1 MKIKKFKA
9 KTFTEALALVKKEF
23 SEDAIILSTEEKKGI
38 RSFVEITAA
47 VDYEMSA
54 KKSSDTC
61 EKQHV
66 RKRHDGALRKTGAIA
81 GSHEHPLSTGTDMP
95 PLLSGEL
102 ENIKKTLTDEIRHGI
117 GNLSEILAAVKDCGF
132 ETPLPANKKM
142 IFRFLRDLSVR
153 EEFAL
158 RLCKNANDLN
168 DIPSLLSADIKIKEW
183 DKADEFSPG
192 SRDRSG
198 CKQAVMLIGPTG
210 VGKTTTVAKLS
221 AHAIRNGKKVAIT
234 SLDTYRIGAVEQ
246 VRIYAKI
253 MGIPFATIADIRELK
268 KNLLHFA
275 QHRDIIFIDTSG
287 RNPRDKLYINNL
299 LEISRLGFPL
309 EIHLLMSASCDDEF
323 MAEAYRH
330 YSRLPVDC
338 IAFTKI
344 DEAVHFGS
352 LYNFLLT
359 SQKPV
364 AYISTGQKVPDD
376 IEFVTVK
383 KFTNLILKKGYY
395 EC

>member
-9 KTFTEALALVKKEF
+9 KTFTEALELVKKEF

-54 KKSSDTC
+54 KKSKNTR
-61 EKQHV
+61 EKRNAGKGHT
-66 RKRHDGALRKTGAIA
+66 GASQKTGAIA
-81 GSHEHPLSTGTDMP
+81 GNYGHPLSPGTGKP

-102 ENIKKTLTDEIRHGI
+102 EYLKKTLTDEIRQGM
-117 GNLSEILAAVKDCGF
+117 GNLSEMLAAVKDCGF

-142 IFRFLRDLSVR
+142 IFRFLTDLSIR

-158 RLCKNANDLN
+158 RLCENANDLN
-168 DIPSLLSADIKIKEW
+168 DIPSLLSADIKIKAW
-183 DKADEFSPG
+183 NTADEFSPG
-192 SRDRSG
+192 SRDRLE
-198 CKQAVMLIGPTG
+198 CKQAVMFIGPTG
-210 VGKTTTVAKLS
+210 VGKTTTMAKLS
-221 AHAIRNGKKVAIT
+221 AHALRDGKKVAIT

-253 MGIPFATIADIRELK
+253 MGIPFATITDIRELK
-268 KNLLHFA
+268 KNLVHFA
-275 QHRDIIFIDTSG
+275 QSRDIIFIDTSG
-287 RNPRDKLYINNL
+287 RNPRDELYINDL
-299 LEISRLGFPL
+299 LEISQLGFPL

-330 YSRLPVDC
+330 YSRLPVNC
-338 IAFTKI
+338 VAFTKV

-364 AYISTGQKVPDD
+364 AYITTGQKVPDD
-376 IEFVTVK
+376 IEFITVK
-383 KFTNLILKKGYY
+383 KFTNLILKKGHY

>member
-9 KTFTEALALVKKEF
+9 KTFTEALALVKKEL

-54 KKSSDTC
+54 GRSGDTRKK
-61 EKQHV
+61 QNV
-66 RKRHDGALRKTGAIA
+66 RKGHNGALRKTGAIA
-81 GSHEHPLSTGTDMP
+81 GNHEHPSSTGKNMP

-102 ENIKKTLTDEIRHGI
+102 ENLKKTLTDEIKHGI
-117 GNLSEILAAVKDCGF
+117 GNLSEILAAVRDRGF
-132 ETPLPANKKM
+132 ETPLPTNKKM

-183 DKADEFSPG
+183 DKVDELSDG

-210 VGKTTTVAKLS
+210 VGKTTTMAKLS
-221 AHAIRNGKKVAIT
+221 AHALRDGKKVAIT

-253 MGIPFATIADIRELK
+253 MGIPFATVTGVRELK
-268 KNLLHFA
+268 KNLVHFA
-275 QHRDIIFIDTSG
+275 QSRDIIFIDTSG
-287 RNPRDKLYINNL
+287 RNPRDELYINDL
-299 LEISRLGFPL
+299 LEISQLGFPL

-330 YSRLPVDC
+330 YSRLPVNC
-338 IAFTKI
+338 IAFTKV

-364 AYISTGQKVPDD
+364 AYITTGQKVPDD

-383 KFTNLILKKGYY
+383 KFTNLILKKGHY

>member
-9 KTFTEALALVKKEF
+9 TTFTEALALVKKEF

-47 VDYEMSA
+47 ADYEMAA
-54 KKSSDTC
+54 KKSGDARG
-61 EKQHV
+61 KQNAGKG
-66 RKRHDGALRKTGAIA
+66 RCGALRKTGATPV
-81 GSHEHPLSTGTDMP
+81 SHGRSLSTGTDMP
-95 PLLSGEL
+95 PLFSGEL
-102 ENIKKTLTDEIRHGI
+102 ESLKKTLTDEIRHGI
-117 GNLSEILAAVKDCGF
+117 GNLSEILASVKDCGF
-132 ETPLPANKKM
+132 DTSLPANKKI
-142 IFRFLRDLSVR
+142 IFRFLRNLSVR

-183 DKADEFSPG
+183 DEFSHGSADRPG
-192 SRDRSG
+192 
-198 CKQAVMLIGPTG
+198 CPQAVMLIGPTG
-210 VGKTTTVAKLS
+210 VGKTTTMAKLS
-221 AHAIRNGKKVAIT
+221 AHAVSIGKRAAIA

-246 VRIYAKI
+246 ARIYARI
-253 MGIPFATIADIRELK
+253 MGIPFSAITDIRELK
-268 KNLLHFA
+268 KKLLHLA
-275 QHRDIIFIDTSG
+275 EHRDIIFIDTSG

-309 EIHLLMSASCDDEF
+309 EIHLLMSASCNDEF

-376 IEFVTVK
+376 IEFATVK
-383 KFTNLILKKGYY
+383 KFTNLILKKGHY